1 MNRGYNVTMLEDLP
15 DLEDLERNNHQQQPQ
30 QEQISNEKLKK
41 FIRGNHKMD
50 PMAGMENNMRSIE
63 PQYIDN
69 QQYRQPPQQMFRE
82 QQPINPVLNC
92 IDVARHIQDCPI
104 CSRFYN
110 NDKTVYI
117 VVIVLLLII
126 CILLLK
132 RVLNV

>member
-15 DLEDLERNNHQQQPQ
+15 DLEDLEQNAYQQQPQ
-30 QEQISNEKLKK
+30 PLSNEKLKK
-41 FIRGNHKMD
+41 FIRGNHKID
-50 PMAGMENNMRSIE
+50 PMAGMENRVQQ
-63 PQYIDN
+63 PQYVERNDN
-69 QQYRQPPQQMFRE
+69 QYYNQYQQPMFRDT
-82 QQPINPVLNC
+82 QPVNNPTLNC

-110 NDKTVYI
+110 TDKTIYI
-117 VVIVLLLII
+117 VIIVLLLII